1 MPQDIGMVW
10 ACVVLFPSS
19 LVPSLHVLVF
29 GQKTFCVLFWLFFCV
44 CVKVYLTGHTS
55 WVVSVCMGLLVRRGT
70 SWHKGVVVIVGSNC
84 CWVAKVF
91 LSHTPPRGGQELLA
105 CMYVRV

>member
-1 MPQDIGMVW
+1 M
-10 ACVVLFPSS
+10 VLFPSS

-29 GQKTFCVLFWLFFCV
+29 GKKTFLCLVLVVFCV

-70 SWHKGVVVIVGSNC
+70 SWHKGVVVIIGSNC
-84 CWVAKVF
+84 CWVAKMF
-91 LSHTPPRGGQELLA
+91 LSHTLPRGGQEQSA
-105 CMYVRV
+105 CMCVRV